1 MKRLLFLLTLFVVL
15 GMQAQQHVMTVD
27 VSKPTA
33 RINPAMYGIFFED
46 INFGAD
52 GGLYAELVKNRSF
65 EFPQPLVGWI
75 PFGEVTVQDERPCF
89 DRNPHYVRITNDGCL
104 LRAGLDNEGY
114 RGIGLKKGEDYRF
127 SAYVRTPDTK
137 PMKLSVEL
145 VNSNGENLLKK
156 ELEVKGSEW
165 QKLTAVLDAVSHV
178 MGRELAEGRQVH
190 LDGIGYFRVSL
201 TTIEPVVAATKR
213 KLTKVKMAGVKFR
226 ADQKLKNEIGTI
238 KAKALKANEHSAK
251 LTDKEIDRRLTNYF
265 ATRPFMTRN
274 DFQSVCGMMRT
285 TAMRHIRR
293 LRTEGKLK
301 NEGTM
306 LQPIYVPVS
315 GYYGKNE

>member
-1 MKRLLFLLTLFVVL
+1 MAILFDWYENPDSYDKSPEDKILHPRLRLNGSRSTDELRRDIQARCSLTE
-15 GMQAQQHVMTVD
+15 TD
-27 VSKPTA
+27 V
-33 RINPAMYGIFFED
+33 
-46 INFGAD
+46 
-52 GGLYAELVKNRSF
+52 
-65 EFPQPLVGWI
+65 
-75 PFGEVTVQDERPCF
+75 
-89 DRNPHYVRITNDGCL
+89 
-104 LRAGLDNEGY
+104 
-114 RGIGLKKGEDYRF
+114 
-127 SAYVRTPDTK
+127 
-137 PMKLSVEL
+137 
-145 VNSNGENLLKK
+145 
-156 ELEVKGSEW
+156 
-165 QKLTAVLDAVSHV
+165 TAVLDAVSHV

-190 LDGIGYFRVSL
+190 LDGLER
-201 TTIEPVVAATKR
+201 VVAATKR

>member
-1 MKRLLFLLTLFVVL
+1 
-15 GMQAQQHVMTVD
+15 
-27 VSKPTA
+27 
-33 RINPAMYGIFFED
+33 
-46 INFGAD
+46 
-52 GGLYAELVKNRSF
+52 
-65 EFPQPLVGWI
+65 
-75 PFGEVTVQDERPCF
+75 
-89 DRNPHYVRITNDGCL
+89 
-104 LRAGLDNEGY
+104 
-114 RGIGLKKGEDYRF
+114 
-127 SAYVRTPDTK
+127 
-137 PMKLSVEL
+137 
-145 VNSNGENLLKK
+145 
-156 ELEVKGSEW
+156 
-165 QKLTAVLDAVSHV
+165 
-178 MGRELAEGRQVH
+178 
-190 LDGIGYFRVSL
+190 
-201 TTIEPVVAATKR
+201 
-213 KLTKVKMAGVKFR
+213 MAGVKFR

-238 KAKALKANEHSAK
+238 KAKVLKANEHSAK

>member
-1 MKRLLFLLTLFVVL
+1 MGSRL
-15 GMQAQQHVMTVD
+15 
-27 VSKPTA
+27 
-33 RINPAMYGIFFED
+33 RE
-46 INFGAD
+46 
-52 GGLYAELVKNRSF
+52 
-65 EFPQPLVGWI
+65 
-75 PFGEVTVQDERPCF
+75 GER
-89 DRNPHYVRITNDGCL
+89 
-104 LRAGLDNEGY
+104 
-114 RGIGLKKGEDYRF
+114 
-127 SAYVRTPDTK
+127 
-137 PMKLSVEL
+137 
-145 VNSNGENLLKK
+145 
-156 ELEVKGSEW
+156 
-165 QKLTAVLDAVSHV
+165 
-178 MGRELAEGRQVH
+178 VH

-201 TTIEPVVAATKR
+201 TTTEPVVAATKR

-238 KAKALKANEHSAK
+238 KAKVLKANEHSAK

>member
-1 MKRLLFLLTLFVVL
+1 MAILFDWYENPDSYDKSPEDKILHPRLRLNGSRSTDELRRDI
-15 GMQAQQHVMTVD
+15 QA
-27 VSKPTA
+27 
-33 RINPAMYGIFFED
+33 R
-46 INFGAD
+46 
-52 GGLYAELVKNRSF
+52 
-65 EFPQPLVGWI
+65 
-75 PFGEVTVQDERPCF
+75 C
-89 DRNPHYVRITNDGCL
+89 
-104 LRAGLDNEGY
+104 
-114 RGIGLKKGEDYRF
+114 
-127 SAYVRTPDTK
+127 
-137 PMKLSVEL
+137 
-145 VNSNGENLLKK
+145 
-156 ELEVKGSEW
+156 
-165 QKLTAVLDAVSHV
+165 
-178 MGRELAEGRQVH
+178 
-190 LDGIGYFRVSL
+190 SL
-201 TTIEPVVAATKR
+201 TETDVTAHTNEPVVAATKR

-301 NEGTM
+301 NEGTKRP
-306 LQPIYVPVS
+306 PIYVPVS

>member
-1 MKRLLFLLTLFVVL
+1 MAILFDWYENPDSYDKSPEDKILHPRLRLNGSRSTDELRRDIQARCSLTE
-15 GMQAQQHVMTVD
+15 TD
-27 VSKPTA
+27 V
-33 RINPAMYGIFFED
+33 
-46 INFGAD
+46 
-52 GGLYAELVKNRSF
+52 
-65 EFPQPLVGWI
+65 
-75 PFGEVTVQDERPCF
+75 
-89 DRNPHYVRITNDGCL
+89 
-104 LRAGLDNEGY
+104 
-114 RGIGLKKGEDYRF
+114 
-127 SAYVRTPDTK
+127 
-137 PMKLSVEL
+137 
-145 VNSNGENLLKK
+145 
-156 ELEVKGSEW
+156 
-165 QKLTAVLDAVSHV
+165 TAVLDAVSHV

-301 NEGTM
+301 NGYLLDEQITTDECYDNHM
-306 LQPIYVPVS
+306 ISSHILQNSSVVPVTVDEKIDVFNFQETAS
-315 GYYGKNE
+315 TYKSYLLNVHDVDNIDYNIDSFSQAA

>member
-1 MKRLLFLLTLFVVL
+1 MAIQFELY
-15 GMQAQQHVMTVD
+15 Q
-27 VSKPTA
+27 SP
-33 RINPAMYGIFFED
+33 NPKDEED
-46 INFGAD
+46 
-52 GGLYAELVKNRSF
+52 
-65 EFPQPLVGWI
+65 
-75 PFGEVTVQDERPCF
+75 
-89 DRNPHYVRITNDGCL
+89 
-104 LRAGLDNEGY
+104 
-114 RGIGLKKGEDYRF
+114 
-127 SAYVRTPDTK
+127 
-137 PMKLSVEL
+137 
-145 VNSNGENLLKK
+145 K
-156 ELEVKGSEW
+156 ELYHARVVNFQHIDTDYLAKEIQQATSLTEGDVK
-165 QKLTAVLDAVSHV
+165 AVLESLSHF
-178 MGRELAEGRQVH
+178 MGSRLREGERVH

-201 TTIEPVVAATKR
+201 TTTEPVVAATKR

-238 KAKALKANEHSAK
+238 KAKVLKANEHSAK

>member
-1 MKRLLFLLTLFVVL
+1 
-15 GMQAQQHVMTVD
+15 
-27 VSKPTA
+27 
-33 RINPAMYGIFFED
+33 
-46 INFGAD
+46 
-52 GGLYAELVKNRSF
+52 
-65 EFPQPLVGWI
+65 
-75 PFGEVTVQDERPCF
+75 
-89 DRNPHYVRITNDGCL
+89 
-104 LRAGLDNEGY
+104 
-114 RGIGLKKGEDYRF
+114 
-127 SAYVRTPDTK
+127 
-137 PMKLSVEL
+137 
-145 VNSNGENLLKK
+145 
-156 ELEVKGSEW
+156 
-165 QKLTAVLDAVSHV
+165 
-178 MGRELAEGRQVH
+178 
-190 LDGIGYFRVSL
+190 
-201 TTIEPVVAATKR
+201 
-213 KLTKVKMAGVKFR
+213 MAGVKFR

-285 TAMRHIRR
+285 PAMRHIRR